1 VQRQAELD
9 LGGRER
15 GGVDGR
21 TQPTPP
27 LVCGVATKRPQ
38 VQDVLDP
45 PPEVVHR
52 AAMVGETVAG
62 EEASRYTPVT
72 PSGRLHA
79 YARAMPSSDEFQ
91 PSPRIHRPGHALET
105 VLLASTACL
114 LAAVAWPIAF
124 GSTVPSAEHATAPAD
139 EPSAAEVPTAPAA
152 PSLAKATPSNTP
164 VIQIALL
171 LDTSSSMDGL
181 IDQARVQLWSVV
193 NTLDGV
199 TYRGEQPRLEIALY
213 EYGNDSLN
221 GENGWIRRVQSF
233 TSEVNTVSE
242 ALFSLTT
249 NGGEEHA
256 GQVIDRSIDELE
268 WRAGDGVLRVVY
280 IAGNEGFEQ
289 GPVAVH
295 EAISSA
301 KQRDVVINTVYC
313 GDPNDAD
320 AAAWREGATV
330 SGGRFLSID
339 QNQVTV
345 HVAAPQD
352 AELAQLGQEINE
364 TYIRYG
370 AEGQRGLD
378 NLIEQDN
385 NMQAYGEGGVV
396 DRSVSKC
403 SGMYRN
409 DSWDLVDAID
419 ANTIT
424 IENVDR
430 SGLPESLQGLDDE
443 QLRAHVAAKQQRR
456 TELQQRI
463 ATLAKQREAHLA
475 TERAW
480 LSEGPSSFNNA
491 VIEAIREQA
500 IAAGFTLERA

>member
-1 VQRQAELD
+1 
-9 LGGRER
+9 
-15 GGVDGR
+15 
-21 TQPTPP
+21 
-27 LVCGVATKRPQ
+27 
-38 VQDVLDP
+38 
-45 PPEVVHR
+45 
-52 AAMVGETVAG
+52 
-62 EEASRYTPVT
+62 
-72 PSGRLHA
+72 
-79 YARAMPSSDEFQ
+79 MPSFDESHAHNPTK
-91 PSPRIHRPGHALET
+91 PSLRIERPGHALET

-124 GSTVPSAEHATAPAD
+124 GSSVPSAGLATAPID
-139 EPSAAEVPTAPAA
+139 ETSPAEAPTAPAA
-152 PSLAKATPSNTP
+152 APLKAAPSNGP

-171 LDTSSSMDGL
+171 LDTSSSMEGL
-181 IDQARVQLWSVV
+181 IDQARTQLWSVV

-199 TYRGEQPRLEIALY
+199 TYRGDQPRLEIALY
-213 EYGNDSLN
+213 EYGNDALN
-221 GENGWIRRVQSF
+221 GESGWIRRVQSF
-233 TSEVNTVSE
+233 TSELNNVSE

-249 NGGEEHA
+249 NGGNEHA
-256 GQVIDRSIDELE
+256 GQVIGRSIDELE

-289 GPVAVH
+289 GPVAFH
-295 EAISSA
+295 EAIASA

-339 QNQVTV
+339 HNHVTV
-345 HVAAPQD
+345 HIAAPQD

-370 AEGQRGLD
+370 ADGQRGLD

-385 NMQAYGEGGVV
+385 NVQEYGEAGVV

-419 ANTIT
+419 SNTLT
-424 IENVDR
+424 IEAVDR
-430 SGLPESLQGLDDE
+430 SGLPEALQGLDDD
-443 QLRAHVAAKQQRR
+443 QLRAHVAAQQQRR

-463 ATLAKQREAHLA
+463 ATLAKQRVDHLA
-475 TERAW
+475 SERAW
-480 LSEGPSSFNNA
+480 LSEGPSSFNSA
-491 VIEAIREQA
+491 ILGAIREQA
-500 IAAGFTLERA
+500 SAAGFTLEQP